1 MVTLNTTEAS
11 PLPLSLQQVSKFNV
25 QKVLLFLFS
34 PILLPLLFLY
44 SPILLPFPFLSG
56 HESPGYQPFASS
68 FLIKSFVQNK
78 LDQLTVKGEVKAIES
93 ESDAP
98 KKLTQ
103 GSILRSKITKT
114 LKALKEV
121 KA

>member
-1 MVTLNTTEAS
+1 MNTTEAS

-25 QKVLLFLFS
+25 QKVLLFL
-34 PILLPLLFLY
+34 Y

-56 HESPGYQPFASS
+56 HESPGYQPYASS

-78 LDQLTVKGEVKAIES
+78 LDQLTVKGEVKAI

>member
-1 MVTLNTTEAS
+1 M
-11 PLPLSLQQVSKFNV
+11 PLSLQQVSKFNV
-25 QKVLLFLFS
+25 QNVFV
-34 PILLPLLFLY
+34 IPLLTNSSSFSIFLY

-56 HESPGYQPFASS
+56 HESPGYQPYASS
-68 FLIKSFVQNK
+68 LLIKSFVQNK

-103 GSILRSKITKT
+103 GSILRSKISKT